1 MTDKK
6 KTFNWRGWTTFVTT
20 ITFIV
25 DTISGIILYI
35 SPPGRIANW
44 TNWNVWGLSKEE
56 WGAIHTIFG
65 YAVLIIVGFHL
76 YYNWKMFW
84 NFIWSKVRKA
94 MNLKWEMFWAT
105 LLCLFIFLGTLWNI
119 PPFSSTMEL
128 GDFFKDS
135 WEESKVETPLAHGE
149 ILSLKEFAEKTNVPV
164 KEILDALKSK
174 GYKVKNVQQT
184 VGEIAK
190 ENGVPPS
197 KLYEDMK
204 SGGVKPEVSKVG
216 EGTGMGRKSVEA
228 ICAEAGLSLD
238 DALARLKK
246 KGINAKPK
254 DKLKAIANNNAGKTP
269 MDIYNIIV
277 DKE

>member
-6 KTFNWRGWTTFVTT
+6 KRFSWRGWTTFVTT

-25 DTISGIILYI
+25 DTLSGIILYI
-35 SPPGRIANW
+35 APPGRIANW
-44 TNWNVWGLSKEE
+44 TDWNVWGLSKEE
-56 WGAIHTIFG
+56 WVAIHTIFG
-65 YAVLIIVGFHL
+65 YAVLIIVGIHL

-84 NFIWSKVRKA
+84 NFIWSKIRKA
-94 MNLKWEMFWAT
+94 MNLKWEMIWAT

-135 WEESKVETPLAHGE
+135 WEESKIETPLAHGE
-149 ILSLKEFAEKTNVPV
+149 LLSLKEFAEKTNVPV

-174 GYKVKNVQQT
+174 GYKVRDVQQT
-184 VGEIAK
+184 VGEVAE

-204 SGGVKPEVSKVG
+204 SGGVKPDAPKLG
-216 EGTGMGRKSVEA
+216 EGSGMGRKSVEA
-228 ICAEAGLSLD
+228 ICSEAGLSLD

-254 DKLKAIANNNAGKTP
+254 DQLKAIANKAGKTP
-269 MDIYNIIV
+269 MDIYNIIA

>member
-6 KTFNWRGWTTFVTT
+6 KTFSWRGWTTFVTT

-65 YAVLIIVGFHL
+65 YAVLIIVGIHL

-84 NFIWSKVRKA
+84 NFIWSKIRKA
-94 MNLKWEMFWAT
+94 FNLKWEMIWAT

-135 WEESKVETPLAHGE
+135 WEESKVDTPLAHGE
-149 ILSLKEFAEKTNVPV
+149 LLSLKEFAEKTNVPV

-174 GYKVKNVQQT
+174 GYKVRDVEQT
-184 VGEIAK
+184 VGEVAK
-190 ENGVPPS
+190 ENGVPPN

-204 SGGVKPEVSKVG
+204 SGGVKPDVPKLG
-216 EGTGMGRKSVEA
+216 EGSGMGRKSVEA

-246 KGINAKPK
+246 KGINAKPN
-254 DKLKAIANNNAGKTP
+254 DKLKAIANKAGKTP
-269 MDIYNIIV
+269 MDIYNIIA